1 MSDQSDDRDY
11 EVGYGRTPEHS
22 RYKPGESGNAKGR
35 PKKSRNR
42 LKILAEELSQTVVIT
57 ENGARKKVSKAEVI
71 LRQLV
76 NKSAAG
82 DLRALS
88 GLLPQWASLDEKE
101 GETGTARPAL
111 SEAESAVLENIA
123 SRMRQATGGDD
134 EAN

>member
-1 MSDQSDDRDY
+1 MIDHRDDD
-11 EVGYGRTPEHS
+11 EAIGYGRPPKQT
-22 RYKPGESGNAKGR
+22 RFKPGHSGNPKGR

-101 GETGTARPAL
+101 GDTGTARPAL
-111 SEAESAVLENIA
+111 SEAENAVLKNIA
-123 SRMRQATGGDD
+123 SRMGQATGGDD